1 MYIHII
7 YIYIHI
13 IYTYPYYIYIHI
25 FTPMIHPR
33 RAVLGRLRRLRGGL
47 RGRRHAGGRRA
58 GGAVLEEVIYDDN
71 ISMISMKFIY
81 TIMCIYI

>member
-1 MYIHII
+1 
-7 YIYIHI
+7 
-13 IYTYPYYIYIHI
+13 
-25 FTPMIHPR
+25 MIHPR

-58 GGAVLEEVIYDDN
+58 SGAVLEEVIYDYN

-81 TIMCIYI
+81 TIMCIYII